1 MIYGNW
7 LQGRIGHLRD
17 KLAAARMQQWGHN
30 LDDKR
35 VTIVISSAARDEDV
49 KALTMLLEGEPDI
62 SLVPKLKRV
71 EALIDFWRKVTP
83 PSDWPVMK
91 RFIADLQKA
100 LEGP

>member
-17 KLAAARMQQWGHN
+17 KLAAARMQQWGRN
-30 LDDKR
+30 KNDKR
-35 VTIVISSAARDEDV
+35 VTIVISADARDEDV
-49 KALTMLLEGEPDI
+49 KALTILLEGEPDI

-71 EALIDFWRKVTP
+71 EALIDWWRKVTP
-83 PSDWPVMK
+83 PGEWGTMN
-91 RFIADLQKA
+91 RYIADLKKA